1 MLRPCAGGGASDRPA
16 RARPP
21 WHAGQRG
28 GGLVARARM
37 PPFRGGRP
45 LCTARSGTHPRRARS
60 HLYALRCGRG
70 LEPRAPGCGGR
81 GAECREGRSDA
92 ECLHRHTHTH
102 THPRDRAHHAPAATT
117 AAAALP
123 TRPHHSRSRGGRGPG
138 RAPQG
143 NTPHF
148 TSSAGSA
155 TSTSAATAWRRNMAA
170 GGRAARVSGGLPALG
185 GGRRRLSR
193 HRQPACVIRLCLQVG
208 FGSWPCRIW
217 CGRL

>member
-1 MLRPCAGGGASDRPA
+1 MLRPCAAGGASDRPA

-102 THPRDRAHHAPAATT
+102 TRAAARITRLPPPPPPPRSPRARITRAH
-117 AAAALP
+117 
-123 TRPHHSRSRGGRGPG
+123 
-138 RAPQG
+138 
-143 NTPHF
+143 
-148 TSSAGSA
+148 
-155 TSTSAATAWRRNMAA
+155 AA
-170 GGRAARVSGGLPALG
+170 GGARGARRKETRHISPRARAAPRARAPRRRGGGTWRRA
-185 GGRRRLSR
+185 GGRRASPAGFLLSGAAGV
-193 HRQPACVIRLCLQVG
+193 ACPVT
-208 FGSWPCRIW
+208 GSR
-217 CGRL
+217 RA